1 MRGGSRN
8 RWYRAAMTAATAAAA
23 LAACAALPAH
33 AVITIVTDTGSSY
46 GLTLRVGSPGTT
58 VDTVAFSVTGANA
71 GLTPT
76 AVTGSPSITVW
87 VTPVRPVSTNNTIA
101 RPVTL
106 RVDSAVALACQS
118 GGCGSATIPFS
129 KISWTASGNDNAAS
143 GDIQNGSFDGSANQT
158 IASYNANASFCVG
171 LLGLPCVLG
180 VGTWTYQSR
189 QLASTTLLFSYAND
203 TVYPGGTY
211 TGTVRFTAS
220 ME

>member
-1 MRGGSRN
+1 M
-8 RWYRAAMTAATAAAA
+8 RAAAVAGAAA
-23 LAACAALPAH
+23 LALVLACAAAPAR

-46 GLTLRVGSPGTT
+46 GLVLRVGSAGTT

-76 AVTGSPSITVW
+76 AVTGTPPITVW
-87 VTPVRPVSTNNTIA
+87 VTPVRPMTNTTTA

-106 RVDSAVALACQS
+106 RVDSSSGLLCQWA
-118 GGCGSATIPFS
+118 GCGAISIPFS

-143 GDIQNGSFDGSANQT
+143 GDIQSSSTGFNGTTNQT
-158 IASYNANASFCVG
+158 IASYNANATFCVG

-180 VGTWTYQSR
+180 IGTWTYQSR
-189 QLASTTLLFSYAND
+189 QLSSTTLQFIYAND

-211 TGTVRFTAS
+211 MGTVRFTAS

>member
-1 MRGGSRN
+1 MRG
-8 RWYRAAMTAATAAAA
+8 AAVAGAAA
-23 LAACAALPAH
+23 LVLAGAAAPAR

-46 GLTLRVGSPGTT
+46 GLVLRVGSAGTT

-76 AVTGSPSITVW
+76 PVTGTPSITVW
-87 VTPVRPVSTNNTIA
+87 VTPVRPIANNTTA

-106 RVDSAVALACQS
+106 RVDSSSGLLCQWV
-118 GGCGSATIPFS
+118 GCGSIAIPFS
-129 KISWTASGNDNAAS
+129 KVSWTATGNDNAAS
-143 GDIQNGSFDGSANQT
+143 GDIQSGSFDTTANQT
-158 IASYNANASFCVG
+158 IASYNANATFCTG

-180 VGTWTYQSR
+180 IGTWTYQSR
-189 QLASTTLLFSYAND
+189 QLSSTTLQFKYAND

-211 TGTVRFTAS
+211 MGTVRFTAS

>member
-1 MRGGSRN
+1 MRG
-8 RWYRAAMTAATAAAA
+8 AAVAGTAA
-23 LAACAALPAH
+23 LALACAAVPAR

-46 GLTLRVGSPGTT
+46 GLVLRVGSPGTT

-76 AVTGSPSITVW
+76 AVAGSQPITVW
-87 VTPVRPVSTNNTIA
+87 VTPVRPITASNTVA

-106 RVDSAVALACQS
+106 RVDSSSGLVCQWS
-118 GGCGSATIPFS
+118 GCGSITIPFN
-129 KISWTASGNDNAAS
+129 KVSWTASGNDNAAS
-143 GDIQNGSFDGSANQT
+143 GDIQSGSFDGTATQT
-158 IASYNANASFCVG
+158 IASYNANASFCTG

-189 QLASTTLLFSYAND
+189 QLSSTTLQFTYAND
-203 TVYPGGTY
+203 TVYPGGNY
-211 TGTVRFTAS
+211 MGTVRFTAS

>member
-8 RWYRAAMTAATAAAA
+8 RWHRAAMAAA

-46 GLTLRVGSPGTT
+46 GLVLRVGSSGTT

-76 AVTGSPSITVW
+76 AVVGTPPITVW
-87 VTPVRPVSTNNTIA
+87 VTPVRPIATNNTTA

-106 RVDSAVALACQS
+106 RVDSSVAMTCLS
-118 GGCGSATIPFS
+118 GGCGSGVIPFS
-129 KISWTASGNDNAAS
+129 KISWVASGNDNAAS
-143 GDIQNGSFDGSANQT
+143 GDIQSGSFDGSANQT
-158 IASYNANASFCVG
+158 IASYNANASFCTG

-180 VGTWTYQSR
+180 IGTWTYQSR
-189 QLASTTLLFSYAND
+189 QLSSTTLQFSYAND

>member
-1 MRGGSRN
+1 MRG
-8 RWYRAAMTAATAAAA
+8 AAAAGAAA
-23 LAACAALPAH
+23 LALACAAAPAR
-33 AVITIVTDTGSSY
+33 AVIAIVTDTGSSY

-76 AVTGSPSITVW
+76 AVTGTPSITVW
-87 VTPVRPVSTNNTIA
+87 VTPVRPITASNTTA

-106 RVDSAVALACQS
+106 RVDSSTALQCQS
-118 GGCGSATIPFS
+118 GGCGTATIPFS
-129 KISWTASGNDNAAS
+129 KVSWTASGNSNAAS
-143 GDIQNGSFDGSANQT
+143 GDVQNGSFDTTANQT
-158 IASYNANASFCVG
+158 IASFNANASFCTG
-171 LLGLPCVLG
+171 LLGLPCLLG
-180 VGTWTYQSR
+180 VGTWTYQSQ
-189 QLASTTLLFSYAND
+189 QLSSTTLQFSYAND